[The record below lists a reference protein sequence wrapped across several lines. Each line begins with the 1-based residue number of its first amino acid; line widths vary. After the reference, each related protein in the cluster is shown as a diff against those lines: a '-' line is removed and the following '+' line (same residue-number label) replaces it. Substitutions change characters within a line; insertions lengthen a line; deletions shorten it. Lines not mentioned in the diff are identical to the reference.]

1 MEKIRTLYRLRKFK
15 NTIAIACVGLLLG
28 VTVFAFTNIF
38 DQQIMSLFKS
48 QTNDVLIQGYQN
60 NISEALCSCDKSFK
74 MLEKSA
80 LVAILFSLEVLLM
93 VFVFIRLSHKT
104 SKFSS
109 SSPIILGF
117 GAILLSTYYLIIGLL
132 LPGYGQMTTL
142 LADYKLIKILGA
154 SLIVF
159 ANFVF
164 VFQVFIQVVLEK
176 VED

>member
-15 NTIAIACVGLLLG
+15 NTITIACVGLLLG
-28 VTVFAFTNIF
+28 VVVFALTNIF
-38 DQQIMSLFKS
+38 DQQVMSLFKA
-48 QTNDVLIQGYQN
+48 QTNDVLVQGYQN
-60 NISEALCSCDKSFK
+60 NISNALFSCDKSFE

-80 LVAILFSLEVLLM
+80 LIAILFSLEVLLM
-93 VFVFIRLSHKT
+93 VFTFIRLSHKT

-132 LPGYGQMTTL
+132 LPGFGQITTL
-142 LADYKLIKILGA
+142 LADYQLIKILGA

-159 ANFVF
+159 ANIIFVY
-164 VFQVFIQVVLEK
+164 QVFIQVVLEK
-176 VED
+176 VEN